1 LGGLSFIVGT
11 LPLFYISFVALY
23 WMCCRRKFGHRMLE
37 KIHGWIRGNTGHIIA
52 ASSQENL
59 PDRLIN
65 PTEYEEDLTDLVPVQ
80 FNDEAKLSD
89 YSTED
94 N

>member
-1 LGGLSFIVGT
+1 
-11 LPLFYISFVALY
+11 
-23 WMCCRRKFGHRMLE
+23 MLE